1 MITNIG
7 KMYDLDDL
15 RPFKLGLAQEGHP
28 CALRAGNEI
37 RLLRQADGRWVWD
50 SWRQLQS
57 GKPWWEY
64 GGCDFQLLE
73 SRLRLAPL
81 AIKDGRPLH
90 IGDTIEE
97 KIIMFGG
104 TGGKQT
110 LVNMQNWERLFYH
123 GRWSGES
130 K

>member
-1 MITNIG
+1 MITNVG
-7 KMYDLDDL
+7 KMHDPDHL
-15 RPFKLGLAQEGHP
+15 RPFKLGLAQEGHL

-50 SWRQLQS
+50 SWLQLQG

-81 AIKDGRPLH
+81 AIKDGEPLH
-90 IGDTIEE
+90 IGDVIEE
-97 KIIMFGG
+97 KII
-104 TGGKQT
+104 T
-110 LVNMQNWERLFYH
+110 LGDTDWQPTIVTMYNWERLFYH
-123 GRWSGES
+123 GRRPRGT